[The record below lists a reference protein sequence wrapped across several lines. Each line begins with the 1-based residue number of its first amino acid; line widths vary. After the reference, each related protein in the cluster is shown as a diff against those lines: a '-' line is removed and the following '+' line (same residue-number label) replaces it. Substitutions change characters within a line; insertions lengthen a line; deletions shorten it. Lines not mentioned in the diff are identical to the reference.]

1 MMEDDAD
8 IRELATKAE
17 FVKIGLR
24 HTKDGIIF
32 QFAFHPAD
40 LPEDLIRDPLGT
52 RYLGAFVRLSEH
64 DQPVA
69 AKGTE
74 EGRLAVKQA
83 ATLCADEKFQGWL
96 CFNGYADEV
105 SEEAAAIA
113 VRTYCGIASRSE
125 LKTNK
130 EAQAK
135 FVGLRDMFVAK
146 VTRSSGWKKSI

>member
-1 MMEDDAD
+1 MEDEPVGDLGSQFEA
-8 IRELATKAE
+8 
-17 FVKIGLR
+17 VKIGMKHDKNHGYML
-24 HTKDGIIF
+24 TLAI
-32 QFAFHPAD
+32 HPND
-40 LPEDLIRDPLGT
+40 CPEELFRDFIGQ
-52 RYLGAFVRLSEH
+52 RYTIVAVRTN
-64 DQPVA
+64 DQGEPVA